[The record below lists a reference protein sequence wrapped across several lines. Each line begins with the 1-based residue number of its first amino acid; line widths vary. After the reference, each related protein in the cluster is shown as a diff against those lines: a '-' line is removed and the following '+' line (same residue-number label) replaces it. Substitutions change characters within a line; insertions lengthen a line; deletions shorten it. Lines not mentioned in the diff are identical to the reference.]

1 MYSIIYTA
9 NRLFKLYFADKSY
22 TCDFAVSPRLPQ
34 FLQLPATIF
43 RKSQPFLLGTAFG
56 TVFPKGHLTKALK
69 RNNLIKVRS
78 HPRCAITS
86 VSKNL
91 C

>member
-43 RKSQPFLLGTAFG
+43 RKSQPFFAWDRFRDR
-56 TVFPKGHLTKALK
+56 FSK
-69 RNNLIKVRS
+69 RAP
-78 HPRCAITS
+78 H
-86 VSKNL
+86 
-91 C
+91 